1 MQADRARFPG
11 YLAFGTDRFPR
22 GDVGTPMFNE
32 RMFGMHRKLLISAT
46 LAALVAPVAVTAPV
60 AADPPQ
66 HVYHGHGGHYR
77 YHCKRS
83 SGTTGLLA
91 GAGVGGLGAAALGAG
106 PVGLAAG
113 VIGGGLL
120 GRHIDKKHDAA
131 QNRRN
136 GC

>member
-1 MQADRARFPG
+1 MKKTLLGALIAATVIPAAVPTV
-11 YLAFGTDRFPR
+11 AFAS
-22 GDVGTPMFNE
+22 E
-32 RMFGMHRKLLISAT
+32 RS
-46 LAALVAPVAVTAPV
+46 
-60 AADPPQ
+60 
-66 HVYHGHGGHYR
+66 YHGHDRRHHYR
-77 YHCKRS
+77 CKRS

-91 GAGVGGLGAAALGAG
+91 GAGAGGLGAAALGAG

-120 GRHIDKKHDAA
+120 GRHLDKKHDAA

>member
-1 MQADRARFPG
+1 M
-11 YLAFGTDRFPR
+11 LK
-22 GDVGTPMFNE
+22 
-32 RMFGMHRKLLISAT
+32 KLLMSA
-46 LAALVAPVAVTAPV
+46 AAVAMVAPVAVPAPV
-60 AADPPQ
+60 AAQDHYQ
-66 HVYHGHGGHYR
+66 HSYHGRGGHYR
-77 YHCKRS
+77 YRCKRS
-83 SGTTGLLA
+83 KGTTGTLV